1 MFGLLIA
8 GLLGAT
14 AYVAKSIY
22 DDHRHLRTA
31 DREAAALSLSNQ
43 QQLNEEEFER
53 KQEFYEQYESPA
65 AQVRQYKDAG
75 LNPMLLGG
83 GAGVSA
89 SGGIGSAGSAPASNT
104 LSSGMD
110 FGSLISSVLGYDMQQ
125 KQMKQQKDIVDKEIA
140 LKRELGLGELAVHQ
154 SQADALN
161 RYYSSLATGQDNE
174 NRVFD
179 TVFGWRARAAQD
191 EHNFKVEETN
201 RLKVLIESDRVQ
213 KQLLEKN
220 LEIADVDLAIKQFM
234 EAQERAKAKYA
245 DEYWKATAEIQTA
258 TAFLQ
263 QGQANIF
270 RETWEKQ
277 LDAARASLQHIIV
290 KAGMDEE
297 IFNSEAFKRHNQGV
311 MTRSEKWGAWS
322 NVASTIIGAVT
333 AIAVPYAGAMAGAKG
348 IFAPTLPQ
356 STFIP
361 YGPANNYGQPYN

>member
-110 FGSLISSVLGYDMQQ
+110 FGSLISSVLGYDMQK
-125 KQMKQQKDIVDKEIA
+125 KQMQQQMAIADKEIA

-161 RYYSSLATGQDNE
+161 SYYASLTTGQNNE

-179 TVFGWRARAAQD
+179 TVFGWRARAAED
-191 EHNFKVEETN
+191 EHKFKAEETN
-201 RLKVLIESDRVQ
+201 RLKQLLENDAVQ
-213 KQLLEKN
+213 KKLLEKN
-220 LEIADVDLAIKQFM
+220 LRLADADLAIKQFM
-234 EAQERAKAKYA
+234 SAQESAKAKYA
-245 DEYWKATAEIQTA
+245 EEYWNATAQIQSA
-258 TAFLQ
+258 TAALQ
-263 QGQANIF
+263 QGQATIF
-270 RETWEKQ
+270 RETWLKQ
-277 LDAARASLQHIIV
+277 LEAARASLQHIIV

-297 IFNSEAFKRHNQGV
+297 IFKGEAFKRHAEGK
-311 MTRSEKWGAWS
+311 MTRAEKWAAWS
-322 NVASTIIGAVT
+322 DVAGSIIGAAT

-348 IFAPTLPQ
+348 IFAPVLPQ
-356 STFIP
+356 TTKIP
-361 YGPANNYGQPYN
+361 ATPADNFHEPYN